1 MYYKRSTI
9 KELLFYKYL
18 NYINNKYNLNIFH
31 YLDLK
36 DYEIQEGIILTF
48 DIYNI
53 ININKED
60 LKKEQE
66 AITYILNFFI
76 TLK

>member
-31 YLDLK
+31 NLDLK
-36 DYEIQEGIILTF
+36 DYEIKEGIILTF

>member
-18 NYINNKYNLNIFH
+18 NYINNKYNIFH

-36 DYEIQEGIILTF
+36 DYEIQEGIILPF
-48 DIYNI
+48 DLYNI

-66 AITYILNFFI
+66 AIT
-76 TLK
+76 